1 MKPFSP
7 AFTTACPFGLV
18 AAVHLPDSPDPVPD
32 GVLNQLPDPER
43 ELARTLRAYRQV
55 SFVGG
60 RLALHRAV
68 RVMGRRS
75 GAVLPGEGG
84 MPQLPEGLAA
94 SITHKRTLAVA
105 LAARDCHGS
114 LGVDLEDLHPPRM
127 GVAPRVLRPE
137 ELADVEALPEHRR
150 WTGVVLRFS
159 IKEAIYKALYPHV
172 RRYIDF
178 SEASVKPDTDCRA
191 AVTLHLAQ
199 GEGPFEIE
207 ARYQWLPG
215 QVLSTVRVLPE
226 GTQEQAE

>member
-7 AFTTACPFGLV
+7 AFTTACAFGLV
-18 AAVHLPDSPDPVPD
+18 AAVHLPDSPEPVPE
-32 GVLNQLPDPER
+32 GVLNQLPEAER
-43 ELARTLRAYRQV
+43 EHALTLGGYRQV

-75 GAVLPGEGG
+75 GPVLPGHGG
-84 MPQLPEGLAA
+84 MPQLPEGVAG

-105 LAARDCHGS
+105 LAARECHGA

-137 ELADVEALPEHRR
+137 ELAAVEALPEHRR

-159 IKEAIYKALYPHV
+159 LKEALYKALYPYV
-172 RRYIDF
+172 QRYVDF
-178 SEASVKPDTDCRA
+178 MEASVMPDTDCQA
-191 AVTLHLAQ
+191 AITLHLEQ
-199 GEGPFEIE
+199 GEGPFLVE
-207 ARYQWLPG
+207 ARFQWLDN
-215 QVLSTVRVLPE
+215 QVLSTVRVQL
-226 GTQEQAE
+226 AEAQREAC